1 MRLGLMRLGLMRLG
15 LMRLGLMRLGPTGL
29 GPTVDHVPFR
39 PNTFR
44 PRRGDGAVVN

>member
-1 MRLGLMRLGLMRLG
+1 MRLGFMRLGFMRLG
-15 LMRLGLMRLGPTGL
+15 FMRL